1 MDMSATGPTERM
13 HTAREQLHEHGFDGE
28 DILRGLRFAEALD
41 CADED
46 QRFAAALLY
55 LHYQGAVRNR
65 VPPARSTR

>member
-1 MDMSATGPTERM
+1 MDNSAAGPKERM

-28 DILRGLRFAEALD
+28 DILRGLRFAEEFD

-55 LHYQGAVRNR
+55 LHYQGAVLNR
-65 VPPARSTR
+65 APPARLSR

>member
-1 MDMSATGPTERM
+1 MPVT
-13 HTAREQLHEHGFDGE
+13 
-28 DILRGLRFAEALD
+28 RGLRFAEALD

-65 VPPARSTR
+65 VPPARPSR